1 MLAIPHERDG
11 VFSEYCTHDA
21 TMCYKHPEIMDTMEG
36 GLLEPLTVGM
46 HGTELSDAKLGE
58 TAIVLGCGCIGLC
71 TIMSLKARGVT
82 EIYAAD
88 VLYKRL

>member
-1 MLAIPHERDG
+1 
-11 VFSEYCTHDA
+11 
-21 TMCYKHPEIMDTMEG
+21 MEG

-71 TIMSLKARGVT
+71 TIMSLKAQRRNRNLCSRRTGQT
-82 EIYAAD
+82 SGKSTGSRCNKSISTAQKESIEEFA
-88 VLYKRL
+88 KNTSGRWS

>member
-1 MLAIPHERDG
+1 
-11 VFSEYCTHDA
+11 
-21 TMCYKHPEIMDTMEG
+21 MEG

-88 VLYKRL
+88 VLDKRLGKSTGSRCNKSI